1 MASMCEADLERLY
14 ARLEKPLCN
23 VVFRWVW
30 NLDEAQDIVQDAF
43 VRLWR
48 MRERVDLDTVEPLI
62 YTIALN
68 LAASRRRSS
77 KIWRWV
83 SLDLFRDPPSA
94 NDLANGNFI
103 YSVRPNSVNYR
114 RPKTSP
120 VLSDVVVENA
130 QIVRRLEWIS
140 RVQTCLGLRKSHRT

>member
-30 NLDEAQDIVQDAF
+30 NMDDAQDIVQDAF
-43 VRLWR
+43 VCLWR

-94 NDLANGNFI
+94 SRPVDESLAAQ
-103 YSVRPNSVNYR
+103 R
-114 RPKTSP
+114 RPLDSGPRWRRCRKT
-120 VLSDVVVENA
+120 
-130 QIVRRLEWIS
+130 
-140 RVQTCLGLRKSHRT
+140 CGG